1 MDGVYPAPCLF
12 MYTDEL
18 IHCQPVIISTGESAG
33 NTSCIDFYNYGQF
46 NASKAYPYTAVS
58 WV

>member
-33 NTSCIDFYNYGQF
+33 NTSCIDFYNDNLMHLRPTHILQ
-46 NASKAYPYTAVS
+46 
-58 WV
+58 